1 MGVTKAGLR
10 SPITFRHENPKRVIF
25 AAEMS
30 STGSRSPNNPILS
43 PKSSQ
48 DEEAAIVD
56 DSGKV
61 DKEKN
66 EQTVIRQAMWLVAW
80 MANNIAVTMLNKAA
94 FSKVSFKYPY
104 AVCSIHAGMNS
115 RWIHYSN
122 RRLAKSALDRPHG
135 MQHYWSTAVFLLF
148 TKHQTQAA

>member
-1 MGVTKAGLR
+1 
-10 SPITFRHENPKRVIF
+10 
-25 AAEMS
+25 MS

-66 EQTVIRQAMWLVAW
+66 EQTVIRQAMWLLAW

-104 AVCSIHAGMNS
+104 AVRTFPCGNDD
-115 RWIHYSN
+115 
-122 RRLAKSALDRPHG
+122 RLDPSFSLFVRNAALDRPHG
-135 MQHYWSTAVFLLF
+135 MQHYWSAVVFLLF
-148 TKHQTQAA
+148 PNHQT